1 MGADGQL
8 GLTCGCGKIGATFP
22 FRKIEKLRGKGK
34 GGLPGFPAGFFCGSL
49 VEKFNHIH
57 GATGGEGKSR
67 FVGFVEGFQIL
78 GFGFWWGH
86 F

>member
-1 MGADGQL
+1 MRSDGQFSL
-8 GLTCGCGKIGATFP
+8 ACGCGEIGTAFP

-34 GGLPGFPAGFFCGSL
+34 GGFPGFPAGFFRGSL
-49 VEKFNHIH
+49 IQEFNHLYRS
-57 GATGGEGKSR
+57 AGGEGKNR

-78 GFGFWWGH
+78 GFGFRRSH